1 MLITD
6 LNFEN
11 IQEIHFSKSD
21 KKLKKK
27 DNYGD
32 IVKVIFGLVLIQF
45 WSQLQK
51 YMSEKIQKM
60 ILSFE
65 KE

>member
-1 MLITD
+1 MITD